1 MVNNKNMK
9 IKQFYTALAIVLF
22 LVTYLFSYAQQ
33 KQTKPQKIGGI
44 AEENRPVDFYKEQ
57 SNLWKQII
65 EQTPE
70 NAEAWHYHYKAE
82 RAMLQLE
89 QPGLWANDKEAC
101 YAQLASIISESEA
114 YIGDQFEYYYIKGM
128 NSKRKQSIDHFKN
141 AYEIDPDRAEV
152 HSWLFTHYV
161 PQFNEKECTDL
172 AKKMLANNI
181 YSDANLKWNYNALI
195 SVEENGLFISNGDMD
210 GIPKWI
216 LQYGSDIRKDV
227 LVTNKYLLADEK
239 TYREMVYD
247 KLNLSLPTKEKTDFN
262 NMVEYVD
269 YLAVD
274 LLKRSKRP
282 TYISAGTPLNFFK
295 AHQLEDNMYL
305 VGNALKY
312 ATANF
317 DNIPLVKENI
327 ENKYYLEYLFQNF
340 QQHHEDQM
348 VKSRMNLTYLPAFIV
363 LKKHYQTTGNQIK
376 LDYINKLIDKVAT
389 DSGNKQ
395 EVLNWFDK

>member
-1 MVNNKNMK
+1 MK
-9 IKQFYTALAIVLF
+9 GKQLYTKLTFLLF
-22 LVTYLFSYAQQ
+22 LSIQFFMNAQPN
-33 KQTKPQKIGGI
+33 KTKPQKIGGI
-44 AEENRPVDFYKEQ
+44 AKENKPIEFYEEQ
-57 SNLWKQII
+57 SILWKQVIDK
-65 EQTPE
+65 TPE

-82 RAMLQLE
+82 RAKLQLE
-89 QPGLWANDKEAC
+89 QSELWANDKEAC
-101 YAQLASIISESEA
+101 YAQLASIISDSKP

-128 NSKRKQSIDHFKN
+128 NSNREQSIGAFKK
-141 AYEIDPDRAEV
+141 AYEIDPGRKEV

-161 PQFNEKECTDL
+161 PQFNDEECTDL

-181 YSDANLKWNYNALI
+181 YSDANLKWNYNALL
-195 SVEENGLFISNGDMD
+195 SVEENGVFISNGDMD
-210 GIPKWI
+210 GIPKWV
-216 LQYGSDIRKDV
+216 LQYGPGIRKDV
-227 LVTNKYLLADEK
+227 LVTNKSLLAYEE

-247 KLNLSLPTKEKTDFN
+247 KLNLSQPTKEKTDFDH
-262 NMVEYVD
+262 MGEYVD

-295 AHQLEDNMYL
+295 THQLEENMYL
-305 VGNALKY
+305 VGNVLKY
-312 ATANF
+312 ATTNF
-317 DNIPLVKENI
+317 DNILIVKDNI

-363 LKKHYQTTGNQIK
+363 LKKHYQTSGNQKK
-376 LDYINKLIDKVAT
+376 LDYMNNLIDKVAT